1 MYKKCLVATILI
13 LLSITSMFG
22 EEKTKK
28 IRLIQDDAQV
38 NMVTKVYKL
47 KYASSS
53 DLLPFV
59 ETAVMRYVKE
69 SKVQSLNYDAKGEQY
84 LVVSTGEGMMPFID
98 DMITKLDRQGPK
110 NEYGSLIEGTG
121 ISRFVLYPKYRATN
135 KMVELVQWF
144 NNYGQAWYDASTSM
158 IYWKDSKYDGNET
171 LKWLTALDRPVPQV
185 ELTVNIY
192 NIRDSDLSDIG
203 VDYLAWKNGPGLDIL
218 SVGYQAINMNSVE
231 QLFSQS
237 SSLWSMAGAPWGGYL
252 AAPQFD
258 MSFIRLLAQ
267 TGKAKAV
274 STGKLV
280 VVNDFDNSYNIK
292 FSPDFDNIQK
302 DMQSD
307 TTSIVSSPC
316 SVDLTV
322 KSPIVCFKQIGTNT
336 DADTAVDVSGTE
348 GTIIFGYQMATVNDV
363 YERNN
368 FGNELTQSSTVSSS
382 LNLDMNVE
390 KLLAVWTKQY
400 DVEQTVGIPFL
411 IDIPYA
417 KYLFGTV
424 TKNKSIDHMVMTV
437 KAELIN
443 PDATL
448 QKWAGEV
455 ITAADIPFDTKSR
468 DYIN

>member
-1 MYKKCLVATILI
+1 
-13 LLSITSMFG
+13 
-22 EEKTKK
+22 
-28 IRLIQDDAQV
+28 
-38 NMVTKVYKL
+38 
-47 KYASSS
+47 
-53 DLLPFV
+53 
-59 ETAVMRYVKE
+59 
-69 SKVQSLNYDAKGEQY
+69 
-84 LVVSTGEGMMPFID
+84 
-98 DMITKLDRQGPK
+98 
-110 NEYGSLIEGTG
+110 
-121 ISRFVLYPKYRATN
+121 
-135 KMVELVQWF
+135 
-144 NNYGQAWYDASTSM
+144 
-158 IYWKDSKYDGNET
+158 
-171 LKWLTALDRPVPQV
+171 
-185 ELTVNIY
+185 
-192 NIRDSDLSDIG
+192 
-203 VDYLAWKNGPGLDIL
+203 
-218 SVGYQAINMNSVE
+218 
-231 QLFSQS
+231 
-237 SSLWSMAGAPWGGYL
+237 
-252 AAPQFD
+252 
-258 MSFIRLLAQ
+258 IRLLAQ